1 MRKYRFKER
10 LTREKNTVSTVV
22 LLRAQQNE
30 VAELKKQINALE
42 QRVNRLQERLAA
54 VYNHTVSPLRQSPGR

>member
-10 LTREKNTVSTVV
+10 LTQEKNTISTVV

-42 QRVNRLQERLAA
+42 QRVNRLEERLAN
-54 VYNHTVSPLRQSPGR
+54 VYNHTVSPLR